1 MKSYKIKEKVINT
14 VDKDK
19 LLLKLYKVLKKSE

>member
-1 MKSYKIKEKVINT
+1 MKSYKIREKVINT

>member
-1 MKSYKIKEKVINT
+1 MKSYKIREKVINT

-19 LLLKLYKVLKKSE
+19 LLLELYKVLKKSE

>member
-1 MKSYKIKEKVINT
+1 MKSYKIREKVINT

-19 LLLKLYKVLKKSE
+19 LLLELYKILKKSA